1 MSDVTSG
8 QEARSVV
15 SFFPLAWRQ
24 DLVKRSAIAL
34 DNHHGNA
41 AIAFWRNTCRDLGA
55 ELIAR
60 GCPEEEMRLQI
71 LDFQAAVQVELL
83 EMHRAELAR
92 G

>member
-1 MSDVTSG
+1 MSDFAEG
-8 QEARSVV
+8 QDARSVV
-15 SFFPLAWRQ
+15 SFFPLAYRQ
-24 DLVKRSAIAL
+24 DLVRRSAEAL
-34 DNHHGNA
+34 DTYHGNA
-41 AIAFWRNTCRDLGA
+41 AIDFWRQTCRALGA

-83 EMHRAELAR
+83 EMHRAEMAR